1 MDKTGA
7 PNTPDQSISSA
18 SHTGGMGLLNLPNL
32 LTSLRI
38 FLIPV
43 FLLLFLTPSPTRS
56 QWAALIF
63 LIAAAT
69 DLLDGYMARKM
80 EQITRLGKLLDPIAD
95 KLLVISALILL
106 VEFQRVPAILAI
118 LLIGREMA
126 ITGLR
131 VIATDHGIVIP
142 VERLGKFKTFL
153 QVVAIT
159 LLILDSSLLSPLS
172 SFGGGID
179 PHVWGRILLWGS
191 LILALVSAVQYFYK
205 FSKQIQGRN

>member
-7 PNTPDQSISSA
+7 PNTPGQSISSA
-18 SHTGGMGLLNLPNL
+18 THTGGMGLLNLPNL

-43 FLLLFLTPSPTRS
+43 FLLLFLTPSPIRS

-63 LIAAAT
+63 LIASAT

-106 VEFQRVPAILAI
+106 VEFHRVPAILAI

-142 VERLGKFKTFL
+142 VERLGKYKTFL

-159 LLILDSSLLSPLS
+159 LLILDSSFLSPLS
-172 SFGGGID
+172 SLGRGID
-179 PHVWGRILLWGS
+179 PHDWGRILLWGS
-191 LILALVSAVQYFYK
+191 LILALISAGQYFYR
-205 FSKQIQGRN
+205 FSKQIQRRN

>member
-1 MDKTGA
+1 MA
-7 PNTPDQSISSA
+7 
-18 SHTGGMGLLNLPNL
+18 LLNLPNL
-32 LTSLRI
+32 LTTLRI
-38 FLIPV
+38 LLIPV
-43 FLLLFLTPSPTRS
+43 FLLLFYTSSTIRS
-56 QWAALIF
+56 QWAAFIF
-63 LIAAAT
+63 LLASAT

-106 VEFQRVPAILAI
+106 VEFQRVTAILAI

-131 VIATDHGIVIP
+131 VIASDHGIVIP

-159 LLILDSSLLSPLS
+159 LLILDPSFLSALTAL
-172 SFGGGID
+172 GGGFD
-179 PHVWGRILLWGS
+179 LHNLGRILLWAS
-191 LILALVSAVQYFYK
+191 LILALVSAGQYFYK
-205 FSKQIQGRN
+205 FSKQIQGRY